1 MPVTHGVPTITI
13 NHDHQ
18 FLVCDTNA
26 TMVPTAGVGFF
37 ARDTR
42 FVSGYN
48 LTINGRVPLLLDAS
62 PFDHFSARWEFTS
75 PELPLAGTRNGAEH
89 DVILEER
96 ALGIRLDRTIFEG
109 IHEDY
114 DLINYAAEPVR
125 LILEVAIESDFADIF
140 DVRRRR
146 LVRRGD
152 LQSSWHE
159 KAGELRTTYVNE
171 SFKRDLVIMVERSGS
186 HAEFANGRMQFV
198 ISLAPKETWHTCIG
212 WLPVIDG
219 HRARILPCS
228 AVHRPRRPEMATGV
242 LPPVDIE
249 TSHPNLP
256 FIWRQ
261 AVADME
267 ALRMADFAV
276 RRSVFIP
283 AAGIPW
289 YVTLFGRDTLV
300 VAMESIS
307 GFPEFAFGALDRLS
321 RVQATDDNAEQDKE
335 PGKIPH
341 ELRYGELASLGL
353 LPFAPYFG
361 TADATLLFLIVFS
374 YAFQW
379 SGDEEILNRYRPNAE
394 AALKWMLEYG
404 DRDRDGFQ
412 EYKTRSPRGFYCQGW
427 KDSHDAIRHEDG
439 SIAPLPHAL
448 CELQGYA
455 FDALLRMSEAFQIW
469 GDAERAEDMRQ
480 RATRL
485 FEYFNER
492 FWWEEEGT
500 YYLGLDGNKRPI
512 RSVASNVG
520 HCLAN
525 GIVPPDRAERV
536 VDRLMQPDMWSGW
549 GVRTLSAEHPSYNP
563 YSYHLGSVWPHDNA
577 TIAGGFRRAGRHTEA
592 QQIAEGIFAAAE
604 RFEHYRLPE
613 LWAGVAREPGAYPVP
628 YLGTNVPQ
636 AWSAAAVFRLIAIL
650 CGIHTAG
657 QSRTIYINPDLP
669 DWLPDLTLKNLR
681 AGKGA
686 AELRLKRDQVEVVTN
701 TTGFEI
707 VHGRIPRP
715 PLKETPLART

>member
-42 FVSGYN
+42 FVSGYS
-48 LTINGRVPLLLDAS
+48 LPIDGRVPLLLDAS
-62 PFDHFSARWEFTS
+62 PFDHFSARSEFTS

-114 DLINYAAEPVR
+114 DLVNYAPHPVR

-159 KAGELRTTYVNE
+159 KAGELRTTYINGT
-171 SFKRDLVIMVERSGS
+171 FKRELVIMVERAAS
-186 HAEFANGRMQFV
+186 HPEFANGRMQFV
-198 ISLAPKETWHTCIG
+198 ISLAPKETWHACVD

-219 HRARILPCS
+219 HRARVLPCS
-228 AVHRPRRPEMATGV
+228 AVQNRHPQMATGV

-249 TSHPNLP
+249 TRHPTLP
-256 FIWRQ
+256 IIWRQ
-261 AVADME
+261 AVATME
-267 ALRMADFAV
+267 APRMADFAV

-321 RVQATDDNAEQDKE
+321 RVQATDDNAEQDKK

-341 ELRYGELASLGL
+341 ELRYGELATLGL

-379 SGDEEILNRYRPNAE
+379 SGDKEILNRYRPNAE
-394 AALKWMLEYG
+394 AALKWMLEYC

-412 EYKTRSPRGFYCQGW
+412 EYKMRS
-427 KDSHDAIRHEDG
+427 A
-439 SIAPLPHAL
+439 
-448 CELQGYA
+448 
-455 FDALLRMSEAFQIW
+455 
-469 GDAERAEDMRQ
+469 
-480 RATRL
+480 
-485 FEYFNER
+485 
-492 FWWEEEGT
+492 
-500 YYLGLDGNKRPI
+500 
-512 RSVASNVG
+512 RSVS
-520 HCLAN
+520 
-525 GIVPPDRAERV
+525 
-536 VDRLMQPDMWSGW
+536 W
-549 GVRTLSAEHPSYNP
+549 
-563 YSYHLGSVWPHDNA
+563 LGSKHSRDHLCHQDK
-577 TIAGGFRRAGRHTEA
+577 TI
-592 QQIAEGIFAAAE
+592 
-604 RFEHYRLPE
+604 
-613 LWAGVAREPGAYPVP
+613 
-628 YLGTNVPQ
+628 
-636 AWSAAAVFRLIAIL
+636 
-650 CGIHTAG
+650 
-657 QSRTIYINPDLP
+657 
-669 DWLPDLTLKNLR
+669 
-681 AGKGA
+681 
-686 AELRLKRDQVEVVTN
+686 
-701 TTGFEI
+701 
-707 VHGRIPRP
+707 
-715 PLKETPLART
+715 